1 MIYKYLNGSKGGIKG
16 GSYGGGNSGASG
28 GTAKPY
34 DLNALADPFFIGY
47 EYFQT
52 NKGINKQLQG
62 MKDMLHS
69 LPAPSLSPEV
79 HTPAPNYNLV
89 DQQYIDAESKL
100 NNTPILGT
108 SINQH
113 IAQQQAIGEKVAEV
127 DHQRIQTLAN
137 MQNSALEQAAK
148 DEFQNGLKRHQD
160 AEERRKFDMAI
171 KQQIQDNEDTATAIK
186 TDAAKKVGQEFYT
199 LHKLKREREN
209 QKQLAAMR
217 RDYYKS
223 KQQELTDAEDRHD
236 ATITQEF
243 RDQFDKDWNGGIQ
256 DEEEFQTKY
265 GIDREE
271 YRGRHGE
278 VYDSDAY
285 KTAFDSFKA
294 KKNDDWVKER
304 NRILAAFDEIWW
316 NDNEDSY
323 FKIIA
328 KKGGTV
334 PSRKTNRL
342 SKNDRIAI
350 DNNKELHNFVKQM
363 NEKQAKIF
371 LKLMSI

>member
-47 EYFQT
+47 EYLQT
-52 NKGINKQLQG
+52 NKGVNKQLQG

-69 LPAPSLSPEV
+69 LPAPSLTPEV
-79 HTPAPNYNLV
+79 YTPAPNYNLV

-127 DHQRIQTLAN
+127 DRQRIQTLAN

-148 DEFQNGLKRHQD
+148 DEYQNGLKRHQD

-209 QKQLAAMR
+209 QKKLAAMR
-217 RDYYKS
+217 RDYYKN
-223 KQQELTDAEDRHD
+223 KQQELANAEDIYN
-236 ATITQEF
+236 AAIAQEF
-243 RDQFDKDWNGGIQ
+243 RDQFDKDWDGGIQ

-271 YRGRHGE
+271 YRDRHGE

-294 KKNDDWVKER
+294 KKNDDWIKEK
-304 NRILAAFDEIWW
+304 NSILATFDE
-316 NDNEDSY
+316 
-323 FKIIA
+323 
-328 KKGGTV
+328 T
-334 PSRKTNRL
+334 
-342 SKNDRIAI
+342 
-350 DNNKELHNFVKQM
+350 
-363 NEKQAKIF
+363 
-371 LKLMSI
+371 

>member
-1 MIYKYLNGSKGGIKG
+1 MIYKYLNGSKGRIKG

-34 DLNALADPFFIGY
+34 DLSALADPFFIGY

-52 NKGINKQLQG
+52 NKGVNKQLQG

-69 LPAPSLSPEV
+69 LPAPSLTPEV
-79 HTPAPNYNLV
+79 HTPAPNYNLI

-209 QKQLAAMR
+209 QKKLAAMR
-217 RDYYKS
+217 RDYYKD
-223 KQQELTDAEDRHD
+223 KQQELTDAEDRYD
-236 ATITQEF
+236 AEITQEF

-271 YRGRHGE
+271 YRDRHSE

-294 KKNDDWVKER
+294 KRNDDWVKER
-304 NRILAAFDEIWW
+304 NRILAAFDETWW
-316 NDNEDSY
+316 NDNEDPY